1 MVSIDPVYVKVPKY
15 VEIFGFEYSMKHC
28 TVIFQVGI
36 EEVQEMELL
45 NFLTYMK
52 YLLSEEVF

>member
-1 MVSIDPVYVKVPKY
+1 MVNLDLFYVSLPKY

-36 EEVQEMELL
+36 EDVQEME
-45 NFLTYMK
+45 FLQFLSYMK
-52 YLLSEEVF
+52 YLLSEEV